1 MFSVIEGLADGG
13 VKVGLPRDLAMR
25 LAAHTLLGA
34 AKMVL
39 ETGIHPAQLKVTT
52 WDPGTC
58 DSNNSNTCTNI
69 TVELH
74 KTHFFRMTFNLPAV
88 HPYTECTNWRL
99 ED

>member
-52 WDPGTC
+52 WGPEIHE
-58 DSNNSNTCTNI
+58 SNINNTCKNI
-69 TVELH
+69 AFKLH

-88 HPYTECTNWRL
+88 HPYTECTNWKL
-99 ED
+99 EV